1 MSISNPEEAKYQL
14 SNIKGYIVLYPSGFL
29 EYENL
34 LPSLFTKERV
44 LPNSVW
50 T

>member
-1 MSISNPEEAKYQL
+1 MSISNPEEAKSQL
-14 SNIKGYIVLYPSGFL
+14 LNIKGYIVLYPSGFL
-29 EYENL
+29 ECENL

-44 LPNSVW
+44 LPVSLW